1 MNDQPIHTRDP
12 TTNDALPED
21 NRRGE
26 ETPTVPPLSTA
37 DTNQSPK
44 LSAKRPPRRQML
56 RRAIALLL
64 FIGAALALQYWLPAG
79 PPPFQGRG
87 SAVQETREPVK
98 AATIGTG
105 DIHVII
111 NALGTVTPV
120 ATVTVQTQ
128 ISGRIIE
135 VGFTEGQIVKKGD
148 FLVQVD
154 SRPYELLKA
163 QFEGQLVRDEALL
176 AQAKN
181 NLTRYKRLAEQ
192 NSIARQQYEDQ
203 TFLVQQFE
211 GTVKLDQA
219 QVDQQALNIEY
230 CHIVSPISGHIGLRL
245 VDVGNYLQSN
255 NNTAIAVIAQL
266 QPITVMFAIPQD
278 KLPQV
283 HALMRSGYVLQV
295 EAYDRANV
303 TKLATGKVT
312 AVDSQIDTTTG
323 TVKLRAEF
331 GNDDERLFPNQ
342 FVNTRLLLETHHH
355 VLRIPISAIQ
365 SGGPG
370 SYVYLINGDNTVSV
384 RPIKVNITDGDMA
397 QVESGLEAGDRV
409 VIDGAD
415 RLRDGA
421 HITDGGIK

>member
-1 MNDQPIHTRDP
+1 
-12 TTNDALPED
+12 
-21 NRRGE
+21 
-26 ETPTVPPLSTA
+26 
-37 DTNQSPK
+37 
-44 LSAKRPPRRQML
+44 ML
-56 RRAIALLL
+56 RRAIALLV
-64 FIGAALALQYWLPAG
+64 FIGAALALQYWLPSG
-79 PPPFQGRG
+79 PPPLQGRG
-87 SAVQETREPVK
+87 SAVQEMPESVD

-111 NALGTVTPV
+111 NALGTVTPL

-148 FLVQVD
+148 FLVQAD

-163 QFEGQLVRDEALL
+163 QFEGQLAHDEAFL

-181 NLTRYKRLAEQ
+181 NLTRYKRLAET
-192 NSIARQQYEDQ
+192 NAISRQQYEDQ
-203 TFLVQQFE
+203 AFLVQQYE
-211 GTVKLDQA
+211 GSVKLDQA
-219 QVDQQALNIEY
+219 QVDQQALNVEY
-230 CHIVSPISGHIGLRL
+230 CHIVSPITGHIGLRL
-245 VDVGNYLQSN
+245 VDVGNYLQTN

-278 KLPQV
+278 KLPEV
-283 HALMRSGYVLQV
+283 HALMRSGKVLQV

-303 TKLATGKVT
+303 TKLATGKTT

-323 TVKLRAEF
+323 TIKLRAEF
-331 GNDDERLFPNQ
+331 ENDDGRLFPNQ
-342 FVNTRLLLETHHH
+342 FVNTRLLLETYHH
-355 VLRIPISAIQ
+355 VLQIPISAIQ

-384 RPIKVNITDGDMA
+384 RPIKVSITDGDVA

-421 HITDGGIK
+421 HITVSATASDAAPVDSAAGAH